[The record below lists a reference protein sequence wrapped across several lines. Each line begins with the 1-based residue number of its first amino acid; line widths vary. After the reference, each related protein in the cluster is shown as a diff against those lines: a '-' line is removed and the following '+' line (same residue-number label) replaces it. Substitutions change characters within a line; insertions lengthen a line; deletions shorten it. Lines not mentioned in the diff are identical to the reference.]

1 MILHTQMDTV
11 DLGYQAD
18 APITLSGKKYAL
30 NKVYV
35 LNKVYMLN
43 KMYVLNKVYM
53 LNKVYV
59 LNKQTGN
66 GVPLKQDKYS
76 FTCTY

>member
-1 MILHTQMDTV
+1 MTVILECFIILHTQMDTV

-35 LNKVYMLN
+35 LNK
-43 KMYVLNKVYM
+43 
-53 LNKVYV
+53 
-59 LNKQTGN
+59 QTGN